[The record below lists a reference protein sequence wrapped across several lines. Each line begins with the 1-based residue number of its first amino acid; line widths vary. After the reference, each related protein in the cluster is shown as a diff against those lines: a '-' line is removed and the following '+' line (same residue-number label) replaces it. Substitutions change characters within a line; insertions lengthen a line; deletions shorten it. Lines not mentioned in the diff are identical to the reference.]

1 MTMLKPFRD
10 GSTLIT
16 AAISVL
22 LAGCGAASAPSKKG
36 EGRQLGVRTPA
47 TASAAPTGP
56 DEDPGAGL
64 FSLPPTEDPALALGR
79 CERGDMESCRAAGW
93 LFLHGFGVVED
104 AARAEA
110 LFKKACLG
118 KDTKACMDL
127 AVEYRHW
134 HEWPSKPSAAVAEA
148 SQHEL
153 VCARGEQRGC
163 LALAL
168 DVLRHPDELTVF
180 QGTVGKTALKTAEDA
195 CTASNVE
202 ACLTLLEIAGQDDVK
217 PRAEVMSARL
227 LEMCLAGE
235 ARACEPI
242 VNHHWP
248 NKTADEQRSLR
259 KEIYLK
265 ACEFSQAEC
274 RAGRAEECSFAV
286 ACAGQYG
293 DEPRGREATRA
304 ELTYHACVSGRDFK
318 ECVALAYL
326 FESAKGVPRDL
337 EKARF
342 FNLAACQHGI
352 YDGCSRVISR
362 LQKEGQGPEIDKKI
376 FELVKM
382 SCRMDK
388 RDSGGLTG
396 CMELADLY
404 ENGRGT
410 QKDVEKAVEIWTAG
424 CRFMVAACNE
434 LRLRNRPVPPDSAD
448 ADEP

>member
-1 MTMLKPFRD
+1 MLKRFRD
-10 GSTLIT
+10 GSSLIT

-22 LAGCGAASAPSKKG
+22 LAGCGAASAPPKKA
-36 EGRQLGVRTPA
+36 EGRHAVVRPPA
-47 TASAAPTGP
+47 LASAAPTGP
-56 DEDPGAGL
+56 EEAPGMGL
-64 FSLPPTEDPALALGR
+64 FSLPKAEDPAPALAR
-79 CERGDMESCRAAGW
+79 CEQGDMESCRAAGW

-104 AARAEA
+104 ASRAEA
-110 LFKKACLG
+110 LYKKACLG
-118 KDTKACMDL
+118 KNTTACMDL
-127 AVEYRHW
+127 AVEYHHW
-134 HEWPSKPSAAVAEA
+134 HEWPAGTSAAVAEA
-148 SQHEL
+148 RQHEL

-168 DVLRHPDELTVF
+168 DVLRRPDELSVYKD
-180 QGTVGKTALKTAEDA
+180 TVGKTAQKTAEDA
-195 CTASNVE
+195 CAASNVV
-202 ACLTLLEIAGQDDVK
+202 ACLGLLEIAQQDDDR
-217 PRAEVMSARL
+217 PGMEVMSAKL

-235 ARACEPI
+235 ARACEPV
-242 VNHHWP
+242 VNHHWN
-248 NKTADEQRSLR
+248 NKTPDEQRSLE

-265 ACEFSQAEC
+265 SCEFSQAEC
-274 RAGRAEECSFAV
+274 RAGRAEECTFAV
-286 ACAGQYG
+286 ACVGQYG
-293 DEPRGREATRA
+293 DEPRGRETTRA
-304 ELTYHACVSGRDFK
+304 ELTYHACVGGRDFK
-318 ECVALAYL
+318 ECAALAYL

-342 FNLAACQHGI
+342 FNLAACQHGV

-382 SCRMDK
+382 SCRMGK
-388 RDSGGLTG
+388 RDPGGLTG

-424 CRFMVAACNE
+424 CRLMVAACNE
-434 LRLRNRPVPPDSAD
+434 LRFRNRPVPPDSAD